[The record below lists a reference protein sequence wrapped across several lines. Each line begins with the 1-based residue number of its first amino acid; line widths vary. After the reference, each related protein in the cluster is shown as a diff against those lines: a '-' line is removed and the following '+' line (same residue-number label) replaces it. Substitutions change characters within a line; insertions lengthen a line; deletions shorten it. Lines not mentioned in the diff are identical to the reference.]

1 MQRRNQLER
10 LSMSSSPVSFQRMP
24 RGTMAIVYQG
34 IAEALATLA
43 SRESRCLPDGP
54 LHSHSLPYWQVPWYN
69 TRPSPCS
76 CSNDLSCSSG
86 FVPLILS
93 HSARGGRGREA
104 TAEALSTS

>member
-10 LSMSSSPVSFQRMP
+10 LSMRSSPVSFQRMP
-24 RGTMAIVYQG
+24 RGTTAIVYQR
-34 IAEALATLA
+34 IAEALATLT

-54 LHSHSLPYWQVPWYN
+54 LYSFPYWQVRWCN

-86 FVPLILS
+86 FVPLISS

-104 TAEALSTS
+104 TAEPLSTS